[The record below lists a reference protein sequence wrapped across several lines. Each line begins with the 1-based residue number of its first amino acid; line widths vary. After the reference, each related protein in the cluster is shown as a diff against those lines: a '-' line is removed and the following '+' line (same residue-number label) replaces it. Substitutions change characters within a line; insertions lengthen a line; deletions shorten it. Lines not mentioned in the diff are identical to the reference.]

1 MPSTHHR
8 MFDVTMTAPDILQ
21 EIKRRVSAVEPTAE
35 VLLYGSFARGEQ
47 GPESDIDLLILL
59 PEGERV
65 SYDHG
70 MRIKS
75 PLYRL
80 EWSTGRIISPLVYTR
95 KEWLEHHKGT
105 PFFYAVQREALAL

>member
-1 MPSTHHR
+1 
-8 MFDVTMTAPDILQ
+8 MTAPDILQ
-21 EIKRRVSAVEPTAE
+21 EIKRRVASVEPSAQ
-35 VLLYGSFARGEQ
+35 VLLYGSYARGEQ

-59 PEGERV
+59 PEGDRV
-65 SYDHG
+65 GYDEG

-95 KEWLEHHKGT
+95 KEWLERHKGT
-105 PFFYAVQREALAL
+105 PFFYNVQQEAVSL

>member
-1 MPSTHHR
+1 MHAQHRR

-21 EIKRRVSAVEPTAE
+21 EIKRRVAAVEPSAE

-65 SYDHG
+65 SYDEG

-75 PLYRL
+75 PLYDL
-80 EWSTGRIISPLVYTR
+80 ERHAGVIISPLVYTR
-95 KEWLEHHKGT
+95 GEWLERHKGT
-105 PFFYAVQREALAL
+105 PFFYTVQREALAL

>member
-1 MPSTHHR
+1 MST
-8 MFDVTMTAPDILQ
+8 PDILL
-21 EIKRRVSAVEPTAE
+21 EIKRRVASVEPSAE
-35 VLLYGSFARGEQ
+35 VLLYGSYARGEE

-65 SYDHG
+65 GYDEG

-95 KEWLEHHKGT
+95 REWLERHKGT
-105 PFFYAVQREALAL
+105 PFFYNVQREAVAL

>member
-1 MPSTHHR
+1 
-8 MFDVTMTAPDILQ
+8 MTAPDILL
-21 EIKRRVSAVEPTAE
+21 EIKRRVAEVEPTAQ
-35 VLLYGSFARGEQ
+35 VLLYGSYARGEQ

-59 PEGERV
+59 PEGEHV
-65 SYDHG
+65 GYDEG

-95 KEWLEHHKGT
+95 KEWLERHKGT
-105 PFFYAVQREALAL
+105 PFFYNVQRDSVAL

>member
-1 MPSTHHR
+1 MPSPHHR

-21 EIKRRVSAVEPTAE
+21 EIKRRVAAVEPSAE

-65 SYDHG
+65 SYDEG

-95 KEWLEHHKGT
+95 KEWLERHKGT
-105 PFFYAVQREALAL
+105 TFFYNVQREAVAL